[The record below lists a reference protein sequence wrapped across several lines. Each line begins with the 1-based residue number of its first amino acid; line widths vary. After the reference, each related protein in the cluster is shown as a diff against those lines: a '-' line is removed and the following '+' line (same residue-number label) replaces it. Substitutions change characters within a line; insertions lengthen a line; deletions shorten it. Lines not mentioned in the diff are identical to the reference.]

1 MIINKFSHEYA
12 IIIRVKLQQFPDKL
26 EIKKI
31 LLSGISKKVIF
42 LNQRSGDTYKSSRH
56 SSWDFYSHLEKL
68 LGQYTQK
75 MSSRGKKE

>member
-26 EIKKI
+26 ESNKI

-42 LNQRSGDTYKSSRH
+42 LNQRCGDTYKSSRH
-56 SSWDFYSHLEKL
+56 SS
-68 LGQYTQK
+68 
-75 MSSRGKKE
+75 